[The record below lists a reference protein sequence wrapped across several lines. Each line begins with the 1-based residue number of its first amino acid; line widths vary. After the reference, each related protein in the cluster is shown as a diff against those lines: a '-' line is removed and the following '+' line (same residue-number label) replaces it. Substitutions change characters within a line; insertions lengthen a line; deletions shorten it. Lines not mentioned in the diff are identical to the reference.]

1 MSGAEA
7 VAGLVL
13 GVLPLLVAAAE
24 HYEDIFRPFTRYRKY
39 AQELK
44 KFQKVLEAQK
54 TIFRN
59 ECQHLLTSITDW
71 DGANQMLQK
80 RCHPFW
86 RDPDMDQKFARQL
99 GSSGNACAALIA
111 LIEERLKDIDRESE
125 GFSSVIS
132 NSQKVSKTIE

>member
-24 HYEDIFRPFTRYRKY
+24 HYEDIFQPFTRYRNY
-39 AQELK
+39 AQELRG
-44 KFQKVLEAQK
+44 FQRELEAQK

-71 DGANQMLQK
+71 EGANQMLQVPG
-80 RCHPFW
+80 HPS
-86 RDPDMDQKFARQL
+86 RADPVMDRKFAYRL
-99 GSSGNACAALIA
+99 GNSGNACEALITS
-111 LIEERLKDIDRESE
+111 IEEGLRDVDRKSAD
-125 GFSSVIS
+125 FTSAIP
-132 NSQKVSKTIE
+132 NSQKVS

>member
-13 GVLPLLVAAAE
+13 GVLPLLIAAAD
-24 HYEDIFRPFTRYRKY
+24 HYEDIFRRFARYRKY
-39 AQELK
+39 AQEVSKLHR
-44 KFQKVLEAQK
+44 VLEAQK

-71 DGANQMLQK
+71 EVANRMLEEP
-80 RCHPFW
+80 CHPFW
-86 RDPDMDQKFARQL
+86 ADRTMNQNFARQL
-99 GSSGNACAALIA
+99 GSSGNACAATVG
-111 LIEERLKDIDRESE
+111 LIEEKLKEIDRESE

-132 NSQKVSKTIE
+132 DSQKVSLA

>member
-24 HYEDIFRPFTRYRKY
+24 HYEDVFRPFARYRKF
-39 AQELK
+39 AQEVQI
-44 KFQKVLEAQK
+44 FQKQFKTQK

-59 ECQHLLTSITDW
+59 ECRLLLTTLTDH
-71 DGANQMLQK
+71 DVANQMLEE

-86 RDPDMDQKFARQL
+86 TDRNMDETFARQL
-99 GSSGNACAALIA
+99 GHSGDACAATIA
-111 LIEERLKDIDRESE
+111 LIQDRLKDIDREGE
-125 GFSSVIS
+125 GFCNIIS
-132 NSQKVSKTIE
+132 TSHKVS